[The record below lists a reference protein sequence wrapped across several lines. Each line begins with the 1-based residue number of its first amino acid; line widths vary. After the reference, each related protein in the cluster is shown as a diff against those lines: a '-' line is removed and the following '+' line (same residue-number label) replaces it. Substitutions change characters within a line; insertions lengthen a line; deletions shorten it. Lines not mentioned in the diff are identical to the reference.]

1 MQAEDD
7 FKEEPELLFTSGR
20 RLSEFHAAN
29 FAVAWNAFYQD
40 VIFRCA
46 SPDEQR
52 AVCELLVE
60 SLFRLYGYHHPQS
73 LEFIHTLAELSED
86 QEEQAQILALE
97 HVIFVTFFQEESEQL
112 DQESYRLMYSLRP
125 GEELPEEARGLLVIV
140 LRLVLEP
147 FRLLQRALS
156 VHAIAGPH
164 TVGKRVIES

>member
-125 GEELPEEARGLLVIV
+125 GEELPEEVACAKPWLNVPAAG
-140 LRLVLEP
+140 
-147 FRLLQRALS
+147 S
-156 VHAIAGPH
+156 VQAGYRDH
-164 TVGKRVIES
+164 VQSSGEESAGSVRRSRD